1 MQIIIDRDSEM
12 LNLSSSVQIKEKVD
26 SKKTL
31 LNRKNKTSTLEHDNM
46 VTKTKTHEITG
57 VNTFL

>member
-1 MQIIIDRDSEM
+1 M